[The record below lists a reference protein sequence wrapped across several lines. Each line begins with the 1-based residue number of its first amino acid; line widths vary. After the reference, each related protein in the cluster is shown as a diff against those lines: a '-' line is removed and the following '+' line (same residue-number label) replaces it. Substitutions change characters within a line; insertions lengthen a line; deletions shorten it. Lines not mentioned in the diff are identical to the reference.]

1 MHIIVATTTSN
12 LNDKKKEEIREELK
26 QAMTSGIAVLGFGT
40 EVRVLDVDLRT
51 NALEV
56 KALEDK

>member
-26 QAMTSGIAVLGFGT
+26 QAMRSGIAVLSSGI
-40 EVRVLDVDLRT
+40 EVRVLDVDSRDT
-51 NALEV
+51 LEV
-56 KALEDK
+56 KALVGK